1 MITYLDLAI
10 PVYVAG
16 AAIFLVPTLV
26 FDSGKWGSRISLWW
40 KEIYA
45 ILTSGPIHLCLE
57 S

>member
-26 FDSGKWGSRISLWW
+26 FRQRKVGKQD
-40 KEIYA
+40 
-45 ILTSGPIHLCLE
+45 LTLVEGNICDFDFRADTPVP
-57 S
+57 